1 MQPAFRDDAAAREEF
16 LGTIERQAE
25 RLGALIENIL
35 AVTQLSENAH
45 PAGNAALS
53 KAASAVVARLGQA
66 SERVEVEIAGD
77 LPDAS
82 VDGRLL
88 ELVVGNLLDNALK
101 FSPDGSPC
109 QLGALH
115 DGSEVTVWVQD
126 RGIGIAPEHI
136 DRIFDRFYQVDS
148 SPTRRHGGVGLG
160 LHLVKA
166 MVVGAGGTVT
176 VESVVNQGA
185 RFIIRLPVADR
196 RAGGQGVD
204 PGSGAA
210 DTLRTADRV

>member
-1 MQPAFRDDAAAREEF
+1 
-16 LGTIERQAE
+16 
-25 RLGALIENIL
+25 
-35 AVTQLSENAH
+35 LSGDTGPH
-45 PAGNAALS
+45 GSYPDGVPSSTSDSGLSRTRVGKPAGH
-53 KAASAVVARLGQA
+53 ASDQNKRTLQA
-66 SERVEVEIAGD
+66 
-77 LPDAS
+77 
-82 VDGRLL
+82 
-88 ELVVGNLLDNALK
+88 
-101 FSPDGSPC
+101 
-109 QLGALH
+109 
-115 DGSEVTVWVQD
+115 VWVQD
-126 RGIGIAPEHI
+126 GGIGIAPEHI